1 MALITPNLPEAAALL
16 DAPHAQNEREM
27 KEQGNALLAMGCR
40 AVLMKGGHLDDAE
53 SPDWL
58 FTHDGAQRFTAP
70 RVRTK
75 TPTARAVRSRRRW
88 RRCVPETRTGRIRY
102 RRRRSGSR
110 TRWQKPILWKWVTV
124 LGRFTIFMHGG
135 KPYTGI
141 KPYARENTEMEQAH
155 TRLIAQL
162 KERIA
167 APDNTP
173 LYLKFAETVKNA
185 VRSGVLA
192 HGNILPGERDLSQLA
207 GVSRIT
213 VRKAMQALEEA
224 GVVTRARGYGTQ
236 INNIF
241 EYSLKEARGFSQQV
255 VLRGKT
261 PNTLWV
267 NKRVVK
273 CPEEIAR
280 HLSLAPDS
288 DVFLLKRIRYVDD
301 DAVSIEESRVPVGLI
316 PNPDDIGVSLYDYF
330 RSQNIFPQ
338 RTRSRVSARMP
349 DSEFQAHIKMDD
361 KIPVLVIK
369 QVALDQ
375 QHRPIEYS
383 ISYCR
388 SDLYVFVCEE

>member
-1 MALITPNLPEAAALL
+1 
-16 DAPHAQNEREM
+16 
-27 KEQGNALLAMGCR
+27 
-40 AVLMKGGHLDDAE
+40 
-53 SPDWL
+53 
-58 FTHDGAQRFTAP
+58 
-70 RVRTK
+70 
-75 TPTARAVRSRRRW
+75 
-88 RRCVPETRTGRIRY
+88 
-102 RRRRSGSR
+102 
-110 TRWQKPILWKWVTV
+110 
-124 LGRFTIFMHGG
+124 
-135 KPYTGI
+135 
-141 KPYARENTEMEQAH
+141 MEQAH

-162 KERIA
+162 NERIA
-167 APDNTP
+167 APDNMP

-185 VRSGVLA
+185 VRSGVLE
-192 HGNILPGERDLSQLA
+192 HGNILPGERDLSQLT

-213 VRKAMQALEEA
+213 VRKAMQALEEE

-255 VLRGKT
+255 VLRGKK

-273 CPEEIAR
+273 CPEEVASQ
-280 HLSLAPDS
+280 LSVPPDS
-288 DVFLLKRIRYVDD
+288 EVFLLKRIRYVDD
-301 DAVSIEESRVPVGLI
+301 DAVSIEESWVPVELI
-316 PNPDDIGVSLYDYF
+316 HDPDAIGISLYDYF

-349 DSEFQAHIKMDD
+349 DSEFQAHISMDD

-375 QHRPIEYS
+375 QRRPIEYS

>member
-1 MALITPNLPEAAALL
+1 
-16 DAPHAQNEREM
+16 
-27 KEQGNALLAMGCR
+27 
-40 AVLMKGGHLDDAE
+40 
-53 SPDWL
+53 
-58 FTHDGAQRFTAP
+58 
-70 RVRTK
+70 
-75 TPTARAVRSRRRW
+75 
-88 RRCVPETRTGRIRY
+88 
-102 RRRRSGSR
+102 
-110 TRWQKPILWKWVTV
+110 
-124 LGRFTIFMHGG
+124 
-135 KPYTGI
+135 
-141 KPYARENTEMEQAH
+141 MEQAH

-207 GVSRIT
+207 GV
-213 VRKAMQALEEA
+213 
-224 GVVTRARGYGTQ
+224 
-236 INNIF
+236 
-241 EYSLKEARGFSQQV
+241 

-301 DAVSIEESRVPVGLI
+301 DAVSIEESWVPVGLI